1 LAALRGICISPQ
13 YRAQCVRMGV
23 LDPLVLMARSEEI
36 DILREV
42 AAALNCLSCMEENK
56 EEVSTF
62 VLYL

>member
-1 LAALRGICISPQ
+1 
-13 YRAQCVRMGV
+13 MGV

-56 EEVSTF
+56 EEIADRAIAD
-62 VLYL
+62 